1 MRLAE
6 YVVSRWKRFWKNE
19 SGAVLSTELVLVS
32 TIVSLGMI
40 TGLKSL
46 ADNVNGELSDLGAA
60 IHSVNQG
67 YSFNGLSASGTSG
80 TSGNSVVAKT
90 FGSSYTVPNTS
101 ATTAGS
107 PAASPMQSTGVSVA
121 VSGQ

>member
-1 MRLAE
+1 MSHELAE

-46 ADNVNGELSDLGAA
+46 ADNVNGELSDLGAP
-60 IHSVNQG
+60 S
-67 YSFNGLSASGTSG
+67 
-80 TSGNSVVAKT
+80 
-90 FGSSYTVPNTS
+90 
-101 ATTAGS
+101 TA
-107 PAASPMQSTGVSVA
+107 
-121 VSGQ
+121 